1 MVRLKALDV
10 SGVSKSY
17 GSLKAL
23 DDVSFSIN
31 PGEMYALLGP
41 NGSGKTTLI
50 SIISTLLRGDSG
62 SIKVFGNE
70 VGPEQYDTKA
80 LIGLVPQE
88 IINHGFF
95 KVHEIL
101 RFVSGY
107 YGLYDNQKRCDY
119 LLDNLGLTEHRD
131 KLVRELSGGMKRRLL
146 IAKALVHS
154 PKLLLLDEPTAG
166 VDIELRNSMWA
177 FVRELNEKEGMTIM
191 LTTHYLEE
199 AEELCDR
206 LAIISRGKLLEE
218 GGTKELISKRTN
230 RQVVIKTN
238 TEVDC
243 SSPYLLKK
251 EENSLLFQIPNKM
264 NLGGLLKELDMDR
277 AVIEDIFIKEGSLEE
292 AFLDVVSTSAKG
304 GL

>member
-1 MVRLKALDV
+1 MKALDV

-107 YGLYDNQKRCDY
+107 YFFQGFI
-119 LLDNLGLTEHRD
+119 HSS
-131 KLVRELSGGMKRRLL
+131 LVS
-146 IAKALVHS
+146 
-154 PKLLLLDEPTAG
+154 
-166 VDIELRNSMWA
+166 
-177 FVRELNEKEGMTIM
+177 
-191 LTTHYLEE
+191 
-199 AEELCDR
+199 
-206 LAIISRGKLLEE
+206 
-218 GGTKELISKRTN
+218 
-230 RQVVIKTN
+230 
-238 TEVDC
+238 
-243 SSPYLLKK
+243 
-251 EENSLLFQIPNKM
+251 
-264 NLGGLLKELDMDR
+264 
-277 AVIEDIFIKEGSLEE
+277 
-292 AFLDVVSTSAKG
+292 
-304 GL
+304 

>member
-1 MVRLKALDV
+1 MREPQLIIIA
-10 SGVSKSY
+10 
-17 GSLKAL
+17 
-23 DDVSFSIN
+23 
-31 PGEMYALLGP
+31 GP

-154 PKLLLLDEPTAG
+154 PKLLLLDEPFEG
-166 VDIELRNSMWA
+166 VAPVLAQRLVDVLVKLKEEGLSVLLSESDASHSSNLVDRLYIIERGKIEL
-177 FVRELNEKEGMTIM
+177 G
-191 LTTHYLEE
+191 
-199 AEELCDR
+199 
-206 LAIISRGKLLEE
+206 
-218 GGTKELISKRTN
+218 
-230 RQVVIKTN
+230 
-238 TEVDC
+238 
-243 SSPYLLKK
+243 
-251 EENSLLFQIPNKM
+251 
-264 NLGGLLKELDMDR
+264 
-277 AVIEDIFIKEGSLEE
+277 
-292 AFLDVVSTSAKG
+292 
-304 GL
+304 